1 VAKIGEGAPAPDF
14 DLPTDSGG
22 RVRLS
27 ALKGQIVVVYFYP
40 ADSTETC
47 TLEAIDFSGRLA
59 AFTKAGA
66 VVVGISPDPP
76 KSHDRF
82 KAKHRL
88 GLTLASD
95 EEKKVI
101 NAWGLW
107 GEKTMFGRKYMGVER
122 ATFLID
128 RTGRI
133 ARMWRKVRL
142 KGHVEEV
149 LEAAKH
155 L

>member
-1 VAKIGEGAPAPDF
+1 MAKIGEGATAPDF
-14 DLPTDSGG
+14 DLPTDGGG

-40 ADSTETC
+40 TDGSETC

-59 AFTKAGA
+59 AFAKAGA

-142 KGHVEEV
+142 KGHVDEV
-149 LEAAKH
+149 LEAAKQ

>member
-1 VAKIGEGAPAPDF
+1 MAKIGEGAPAPDF

-107 GEKTMFGRKYMGVER
+107 GEKTTFGRKYMGVER

-142 KGHVEEV
+142 KGHVDEV
-149 LEAAKH
+149 LEAAKQ